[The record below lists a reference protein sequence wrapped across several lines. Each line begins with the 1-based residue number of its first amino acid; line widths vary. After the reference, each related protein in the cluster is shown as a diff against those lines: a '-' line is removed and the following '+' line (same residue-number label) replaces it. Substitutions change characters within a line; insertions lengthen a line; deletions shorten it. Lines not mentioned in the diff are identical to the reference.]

1 MGNPS
6 VFNAVRNFK
15 ECLSMWTRCHVTSN
29 KQAGVITETM
39 NMFDWTV
46 TFLSVTSNV
55 DGLKSNR

>member
-15 ECLSMWTRCHVTSN
+15 ECLCMWTRYHVTLN

-39 NMFDWTV
+39 NVFDWTV
-46 TFLSVTSNV
+46 TF
-55 DGLKSNR
+55 

>member
-6 VFNAVRNFK
+6 VFNALRNFK
-15 ECLSMWTRCHVTSN
+15 ECLCMWTRYRVTLN

-46 TFLSVTSNV
+46 TF
-55 DGLKSNR
+55 